1 MSEEKPGD
9 GQQEEV
15 YTLEQVASILK
26 IAESTARAI
35 IENGDLPAFRVGLR
49 RLIRVKRS
57 DLDAY
62 MSGGLI

>member
-1 MSEEKPGD
+1 MSEEKPAD
-9 GQQEEV
+9 QEEV

-57 DLDAY
+57 DLDRY
-62 MSGGLI
+62 MSRGFTI